1 MVRGQINILARAPQH
16 TANAPSAYEALAL
29 CATDCGPLSKIR
41 PPMLFSV
48 GSSKVLGP
56 KMKIFLLA
64 CRDAGGQL
72 SQHSLVGVIRIL
84 CIFMLMLS
92 LEVKQK
98 DVALHLLNTLL
109 VHVLQIAW

>member
-48 GSSKVLGP
+48 GSRKVLGP
-56 KMKIFLLA
+56 KMNIFFTRMQR
-64 CRDAGGQL
+64 CRWPTQSTQPSWGPQNFMYFHAYAFTGG
-72 SQHSLVGVIRIL
+72 
-84 CIFMLMLS
+84 
-92 LEVKQK
+92 
-98 DVALHLLNTLL
+98 
-109 VHVLQIAW
+109 